1 MVGIAL
7 FSLLCLRLS
16 ASKSKSGLYILMG
29 ACLISTFAMGS
40 RTEVLERVDMKGEV
54 DFEYVVRSDAKKLPP
69 RVIGSHFTMSSCSF
83 RAESKWLNGKALRV
97 PLRVISRSCDQS
109 YGLIEGGRGRVI
121 ESKER
126 RVALT
131 LVVDDVTAR
140 SHSWLWR
147 ELAMKREEFRSL
159 FLAQGESGS
168 LVPGMVIGDTS
179 LQESEFANRMRMAGL
194 SHLTAVSGTNFSI
207 IAGFI
212 LALSSRVFRR
222 RQFPVVIT
230 LAALTIYVLLV
241 RPSPSVLRAG
251 VMALIVL
258 IAGLKGERRIGIA
271 ALGSAVA
278 VLLLIDP
285 FLSQDIGFLLSVLAT
300 AGIITLSPRISLWL
314 RSRFGAPTLVADL
327 LAIPLSATFF
337 TMPVIIAI
345 SSQFSFAQVPVNV
358 LASPVVPWVTILGFL
373 SVATL
378 SISKQLASLFAT
390 LAEFGARPIV
400 FLADLATYFPLIDL
414 PGGWLGAIS
423 AIVAIFTGFIS
434 YRALSKKVLLLFL
447 ALALVGTAT
456 FALRSDDWMLFQC
469 DVGQGDALLIRTGSR
484 SAVVIDVG
492 PDSKSIDKCLRQAKI
507 NEIPLLVITHAHADH
522 YGGLEGLVRGR
533 KVRQW
538 WIAENIDDFSATLME
553 KVERVLGSEAR
564 VVAKG
569 ERYNV
574 ADLSI
579 EVLWPARGEAGVFS
593 ANPGDGSTLNNRSL
607 VLMIEKAGALIF
619 AGGDIEPP
627 VQEIIARD
635 HDLSRVAIYKVS
647 HHGSKFRSASF
658 DGELNPKLALISV
671 GASNTFGH
679 PATETLEALSPAL
692 IHRTDQDGPA
702 RVRWWPLVVK

>member
-1 MVGIAL
+1 
-7 FSLLCLRLS
+7 
-16 ASKSKSGLYILMG
+16 
-29 ACLISTFAMGS
+29 
-40 RTEVLERVDMKGEV
+40 
-54 DFEYVVRSDAKKLPP
+54 
-69 RVIGSHFTMSSCSF
+69 
-83 RAESKWLNGKALRV
+83 
-97 PLRVISRSCDQS
+97 
-109 YGLIEGGRGRVI
+109 
-121 ESKER
+121 
-126 RVALT
+126 
-131 LVVDDVTAR
+131 
-140 SHSWLWR
+140 
-147 ELAMKREEFRSL
+147 
-159 FLAQGESGS
+159 
-168 LVPGMVIGDTS
+168 
-179 LQESEFANRMRMAGL
+179 
-194 SHLTAVSGTNFSI
+194 
-207 IAGFI
+207 
-212 LALSSRVFRR
+212 
-222 RQFPVVIT
+222 
-230 LAALTIYVLLV
+230 
-241 RPSPSVLRAG
+241 
-251 VMALIVL
+251 
-258 IAGLKGERRIGIA
+258 
-271 ALGSAVA
+271 
-278 VLLLIDP
+278 
-285 FLSQDIGFLLSVLAT
+285 
-300 AGIITLSPRISLWL
+300 
-314 RSRFGAPTLVADL
+314 
-327 LAIPLSATFF
+327 
-337 TMPVIIAI
+337 
-345 SSQFSFAQVPVNV
+345 
-358 LASPVVPWVTILGFL
+358 
-373 SVATL
+373 
-378 SISKQLASLFAT
+378 
-390 LAEFGARPIV
+390 
-400 FLADLATYFPLIDL
+400 LADLATYFPLIDL

-447 ALALVGTAT
+447 ALAFVGTAT

-522 YGGLEGLVRGR
+522 YGGVEGLVRGR

-538 WIAENIDDFSATLME
+538 WIAENIDGFSATLLE
-553 KVERVLGSEAR
+553 KVERVLGSEPR
-564 VVAKG
+564 VVARG

>member
-1 MVGIAL
+1 
-7 FSLLCLRLS
+7 
-16 ASKSKSGLYILMG
+16 
-29 ACLISTFAMGS
+29 
-40 RTEVLERVDMKGEV
+40 
-54 DFEYVVRSDAKKLPP
+54 
-69 RVIGSHFTMSSCSF
+69 
-83 RAESKWLNGKALRV
+83 
-97 PLRVISRSCDQS
+97 
-109 YGLIEGGRGRVI
+109 
-121 ESKER
+121 
-126 RVALT
+126 
-131 LVVDDVTAR
+131 
-140 SHSWLWR
+140 
-147 ELAMKREEFRSL
+147 
-159 FLAQGESGS
+159 
-168 LVPGMVIGDTS
+168 
-179 LQESEFANRMRMAGL
+179 
-194 SHLTAVSGTNFSI
+194 
-207 IAGFI
+207 
-212 LALSSRVFRR
+212 
-222 RQFPVVIT
+222 
-230 LAALTIYVLLV
+230 
-241 RPSPSVLRAG
+241 
-251 VMALIVL
+251 
-258 IAGLKGERRIGIA
+258 
-271 ALGSAVA
+271 
-278 VLLLIDP
+278 
-285 FLSQDIGFLLSVLAT
+285 
-300 AGIITLSPRISLWL
+300 
-314 RSRFGAPTLVADL
+314 
-327 LAIPLSATFF
+327 
-337 TMPVIIAI
+337 
-345 SSQFSFAQVPVNV
+345 
-358 LASPVVPWVTILGFL
+358 
-373 SVATL
+373 
-378 SISKQLASLFAT
+378 
-390 LAEFGARPIV
+390 
-400 FLADLATYFPLIDL
+400 
-414 PGGWLGAIS
+414 
-423 AIVAIFTGFIS
+423 
-434 YRALSKKVLLLFL
+434 
-447 ALALVGTAT
+447 
-456 FALRSDDWMLFQC
+456 MLFQC

-522 YGGLEGLVRGR
+522 YGGVEGLVRGR